1 MSCDPKYLFLG
12 ITLLLNACSLAYKGT
27 GKIMLGYA
35 EDQGIP
41 YILASDD
48 VTLGC
53 DMATAFTP
61 FLLSFSQVSESPE
74 HLAVLLYMMAG
85 NCSEIQA
92 WEQELRYIRAVH
104 AKNSFEAQD
113 ARIAQQRFVHQ
124 AALRQLTGYQYLI
137 VAIAEP
143 GEQCPKFASY
153 NDEFYW
159 LIGLLDGLQAVI
171 NDIASGGYANVPL
184 DIAAKV
190 ARGAGCLDNQKWW
203 GVPGAMQAAV
213 WATLPENESDDKKTQ
228 QMLDQAI
235 QIGLD
240 KGVGIP
246 YVMAAQVFWG
256 LGDFEQ
262 VKKIIRQFVQAKN
275 SFSRN
280 KSYKLLNKIA
290 FLQIQMISDRLW
302 TEATGKRT
310 PMAKLGTF
318 WDDTH
323 KPVEMI
329 DIDDL
334 L

>member
-1 MSCDPKYLFLG
+1 
-12 ITLLLNACSLAYKGT
+12 
-27 GKIMLGYA
+27 MLGYA

-41 YILASDD
+41 FILASDD
-48 VTLGC
+48 AGLGC

-61 FLLSFSQVSESPE
+61 FLLSFSQVADSPD

-85 NCSEIQA
+85 NCSEIKA
-92 WEQELRYIRAVH
+92 WEQELRYIRAVQ

-124 AALRQLTGYQYLI
+124 AALRQLTGYRYLI

-143 GEQCPKFASY
+143 GEECPEFASE

-171 NDIASGGYANVPL
+171 NDIASGGHANVPL
-184 DIAAKV
+184 GIAAKV

-203 GVPGAMQAAV
+203 GVPDAIQAAV
-213 WATLPENESDDKKTQ
+213 WTALSENPSHDKQTQ
-228 QMLDQAI
+228 RLLDQAI

-240 KGVGIP
+240 KGVGIAH
-246 YVMAAQVFWG
+246 VMAAQVYWG
-256 LGDFEQ
+256 IGDFKQ
-262 VKKIIRQFVQAKN
+262 VKKIIHQFVRAKN

-280 KSYKLLNKIA
+280 QTYKLLNEIA
-290 FLQIQMISDRLW
+290 LLQIQMISDRLW

-318 WDDTH
+318 WDDTPY
-323 KPVEMI
+323 PVEMI